1 MKYPILEFD
10 PQREAVIEPQK
21 LNQPV
26 PGMPSAC
33 VACFFQDIIAKLV
46 RERNLEPVAVAHSEM
61 GDHPFYA
68 LELEG
73 HTFTLFHPGLGAPL
87 AAGLL
92 EEAIARGCR
101 VGIACGGAGVL
112 DGSLTMGHVIVPT
125 AALRDEGTSYHY
137 LPPSREAYPDP
148 RAVDAIEA
156 TLRRHNVPYVRGK
169 TWTTD
174 AFYRET
180 PGKVQRRK
188 DEGCLVV
195 EMETAAFFAVAQ
207 FRGIPFGQI
216 LYGGDD
222 LSGEAWDSRG
232 WRDHIS
238 VREQLLWLAAEASL
252 QLQQAI
258 AP

>member
-125 AALRDEGTSYHY
+125 AALHHQRQPAGGGGE
-137 LPPSREAYPDP
+137 E
-148 RAVDAIEA
+148 VDQGRV
-156 TLRRHNVPYVRGK
+156 LRG
-169 TWTTD
+169 
-174 AFYRET
+174 
-180 PGKVQRRK
+180 
-188 DEGCLVV
+188 
-195 EMETAAFFAVAQ
+195 
-207 FRGIPFGQI
+207 
-216 LYGGDD
+216 GGDPVEGGG
-222 LSGEAWDSRG
+222 LEEFGK
-232 WRDHIS
+232 DH
-238 VREQLLWLAAEASL
+238 
-252 QLQQAI
+252 
-258 AP
+258 P